1 MKKALSLILVGFA
14 LAVTMVECKKE
25 PNIVGISPT
34 YAFPLL
40 DARLSIGDVIGARP
54 NEVLSEY
61 EFGSGSDSTYFF
73 KLVYTDTLE
82 PLTLLQFQDS
92 LGSFDFPVTIEL
104 PERNMYLRMLGKS
117 KDGSFQFLNPEV
129 EFVFDNYTNM
139 EYELA
144 FDTIYTLNV
153 QNQNKYYFNL
163 QDGFIPVAAG
173 DITAGGTTE
182 YVITNENTNPTGAL
196 TVVFEP
202 TPKYLYYQPILTS
215 KGGTGITGDRVDIFA
230 KVVLPFEGK
239 GKVGYRD
246 TIAYGFEQDLLTE
259 VIDFAFLR
267 LNFENGIPLQASM
280 KGYIVDTTT
289 FDTIGPLP
297 LYEATTGDFRDNDV
311 LIPGAIQNNLNPTSN
326 PTTESAQLTTDVRI
340 YKENPITR
348 DDDIEMFAK
357 GNAVVIELEFN
368 TSGFDDDEF
377 VKIFSSQYMKL
388 NLGIKTRIGGEINL
402 DSLNEAVRDSLG
414 LPSFP

>member
-1 MKKALSLILVGFA
+1 M
-14 LAVTMVECKKE
+14 
-25 PNIVGISPT
+25 
-34 YAFPLL
+34 
-40 DARLSIGDVIGARP
+40 
-54 NEVLSEY
+54 
-61 EFGSGSDSTYFF
+61 
-73 KLVYTDTLE
+73 
-82 PLTLLQFQDS
+82 
-92 LGSFDFPVTIEL
+92 
-104 PERNMYLRMLGKS
+104 
-117 KDGSFQFLNPEV
+117 
-129 EFVFDNYTNM
+129 
-139 EYELA
+139 
-144 FDTIYTLNV
+144 
-153 QNQNKYYFNL
+153 
-163 QDGFIPVAAG
+163 AAG